1 MVHQCT
7 ASQNVSAQPAVCVVS
22 NFSHGEACVQQWAI
36 VTQTITTF
44 MRTVSTGGIGH
55 DHELHP
61 KQPLDHEAVEAVS
74 RQRERIIRAGADTE
88 VPLPFAQDPDQAS
101 TAAPPDDEQVLFERE
116 EALRMDE
123 EIMDFQWFDNVS
135 WDNIK
140 DPRGTTYVQPPSR
153 YKFAPKQ
160 AKHAILRAIMHNNPS
175 TLATEPAWKALM
187 LSSWLLLGRP
197 AENAVERKCAHYM
210 EARLD
215 LF

>member
-1 MVHQCT
+1 MITSCT
-7 ASQNVSAQPAVCVVS
+7 QSNPWIMKQLKLSPVNVKGSSGQVQTQR
-22 NFSHGEACVQQWAI
+22 SHCPSPR
-36 VTQTITTF
+36 TQIKPPQLPHLMTSRFCLNVKRLFAWTKKSWTSSGSTT
-44 MRTVSTGGIGH
+44 
-55 DHELHP
+55 
-61 KQPLDHEAVEAVS
+61 S
-74 RQRERIIRAGADTE
+74 RGD
-88 VPLPFAQDPDQAS
+88 S
-101 TAAPPDDEQVLFERE
+101 
-116 EALRMDE
+116 
-123 EIMDFQWFDNVS
+123 
-135 WDNIK
+135 IK